1 MKVQARIN
9 FYDIENNNQLR
20 KKGEQFEVSEKRG
33 KYLLGMRAVT
43 EVPATKKT
51 ATKKTAT
58 SNPTEQQ
65 NSTPVK

>member
-43 EVPATKKT
+43 EVPTTKKT
-51 ATKKTAT
+51 VENK
-58 SNPTEQQ
+58 PTEQQ
-65 NSTPVK
+65 NNNQ

>member
-1 MKVQARIN
+1 MTVQARIN

-33 KYLLGMRAVT
+33 KYLLDMRAVT

-51 ATKKTAT
+51 TTEK
-58 SNPTEQQ
+58 PTEQQ

>member
-1 MKVQARIN
+1 MTVKARIN

-43 EVPATKKT
+43 EVT

-65 NSTPVK
+65 NNTPVK

>member
-51 ATKKTAT
+51 VENK
-58 SNPTEQQ
+58 PTEQQ
-65 NSTPVK
+65 NNNQ